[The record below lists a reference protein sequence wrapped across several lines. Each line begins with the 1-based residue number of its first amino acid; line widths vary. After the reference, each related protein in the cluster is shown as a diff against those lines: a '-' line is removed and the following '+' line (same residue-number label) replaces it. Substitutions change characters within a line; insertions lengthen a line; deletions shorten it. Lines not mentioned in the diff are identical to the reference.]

1 MISDNNGAGA
11 DNRRPTAYSEEIGT
25 QICEQLFEGKSLYAI
40 CSDPGMPT
48 KATVL
53 SWLTRHHDFRNEYAF
68 AQGLAEDCFMDECV
82 EIADD
87 WRGDKVEKVRRDGT
101 VVTVPDRK
109 NLARC
114 RLRLDVRHW
123 VADQRDRD
131 HPVKFSPDH
140 ERHLK

>member
-1 MISDNNGAGA
+1 
-11 DNRRPTAYSEEIGT
+11 
-25 QICEQLFEGKSLYAI
+25 
-40 CSDPGMPT
+40 
-48 KATVL
+48 
-53 SWLTRHHDFRNEYAF
+53 
-68 AQGLAEDCFMDECV
+68 MDECV

-123 VADQRDRD
+123 VADQRDRIIW
-131 HPVKFSPDH
+131 
-140 ERHLK
+140 